1 MQPFM
6 QHGGTCTPKDYSGN
20 MFTPGCYVYQNGMDN
35 YVEQNGIVFQLV
47 AVPVPVWPQGQV
59 CSLLGQVWNLS
70 KDPAGC
76 RVVQDALENAAC
88 DDDRIMI
95 ASELQCHVWEAIKCH
110 CANYVLQKII
120 HILPAKH
127 SQFIVD
133 EIVGSGPKAVTS
145 VARHRFGCRILQR
158 LLEVCTASQLY
169 SIIEALLLEADILAS
184 HIYGNY
190 VISHL
195 FEHGCSPN
203 QLSRLF
209 LLLAEHA
216 TAVGTRGYGCA
227 VLKKAFES
235 PSAEEQKLL
244 ATAILMDP
252 ALFISMACSR
262 NGQDAV
268 KMALPLAEPSLRD
281 MAVQSLLDQKVTLKA
296 SRYGRTLYNYV
307 ETLSAQIAA
316 G

>member
-1 MQPFM
+1 MQPFV
-6 QHGGTCTPKDYSGN
+6 QPGGTCTPEDYFGN
-20 MFTPGCYVYQNGMDN
+20 MFTPGCYVHQNGMGS
-35 YVEQNGIVFQLV
+35 YVDQNGIVFQLV
-47 AVPVPVWPQGQV
+47 AVPVPALPQGQV

-70 KDPAGC
+70 RDPAGC
-76 RVVQDALENAAC
+76 RMVQSALENATC
-88 DDDRIMI
+88 DDDRIAI
-95 ASELQCHVWEAIKCH
+95 ASELQFHVWEAIKCH

-127 SQFIVD
+127 SQFIID
-133 EIVGSGPKAVTS
+133 EIVSGGPKAVAT

-169 SIIEALLLEADILAS
+169 GIIEALLLEAEILAS

-195 FEHGCSPN
+195 FEHGCSLD
-203 QLSRLF
+203 QLSRLT

-235 PSAEEQKLL
+235 PSSEDLKLL
-244 ATAILMDP
+244 AAAILTDH
-252 ALFISMACSR
+252 ALCMSIACSR

-268 KMALPLAEPSLRD
+268 KKALMLVEPSLRD
-281 MAVQSLLDQKVTLKA
+281 MAVQSLLDQKTTLKA

-316 G
+316 R